1 MDGKI
6 SGIQDTMDLFADLQE
21 EEYEQNIT
29 EETIISDTLK
39 LLNKIDDNPL
49 LYYCIVKSV
58 FRKQN
63 LLSDVNKK
71 EILHLLNIRPKIK
84 IKEKIVT
91 KTVYKERKPK
101 VYEGDDY

>member
-6 SGIQDTMDLFADLQE
+6 SGIQDTMDLFSDILE
-21 EEYEQNIT
+21 EECNKNIT

-39 LLNKIDDNPL
+39 LLHKIDDSPL

-58 FRKQN
+58 FRKKN
-63 LLSDVNKK
+63 LLSDSNKK
-71 EILHLLNIRPKIK
+71 EILHLLNIKPEIQ